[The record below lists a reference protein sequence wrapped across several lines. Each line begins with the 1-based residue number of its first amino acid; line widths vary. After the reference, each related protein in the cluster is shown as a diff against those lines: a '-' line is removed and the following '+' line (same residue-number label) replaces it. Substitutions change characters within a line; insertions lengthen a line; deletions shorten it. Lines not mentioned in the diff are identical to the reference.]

1 MKNATDV
8 SASVQ
13 GRKLERGPALKAGAV
28 LIGFEGITSSCVIT
42 RLKHPRP
49 KWP

>member
-28 LIGFEGITSSCVIT
+28 LIGFEGITS
-42 RLKHPRP
+42 
-49 KWP
+49 